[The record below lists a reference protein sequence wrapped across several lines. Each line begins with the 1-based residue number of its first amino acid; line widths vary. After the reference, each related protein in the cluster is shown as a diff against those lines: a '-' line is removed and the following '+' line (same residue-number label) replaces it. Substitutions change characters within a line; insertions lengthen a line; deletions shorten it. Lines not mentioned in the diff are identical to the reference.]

1 MKKFFLLLFA
11 AAAFAACN
19 DDDGEPKIRYATI
32 NDGIVNG
39 LMQGINMHF
48 YGTATVTEEQQNSTY
63 TDNEA
68 YFEFAGGPENFSLYM
83 HKTRF
88 AANMPPL
95 EMKIP
100 HTAYTGDGN
109 SIAFSEVSIVPEVNL
124 PNSTGGGYSYQP
136 MPAYTL
142 TEVEGSIDG
151 VNCRVSFTCN
161 VPRLGT
167 YRMEY
172 EGRLIIKK

>member
-68 YFEFAGGPENFSLYM
+68 YFEFADGPENFSLYM

-142 TEVEGSIDG
+142 TEVEGAIDG
-151 VNCRVSFTCN
+151 VNCRVSFICN
-161 VPRLGT
+161 VPKLGT

-172 EGRLIIKK
+172 EGKLIIKE

>member
-1 MKKFFLLLFA
+1 MKKILFLLFA

-19 DDDGEPKIRYATI
+19 DDDEPKVRYATT
-32 NDGIVNG
+32 NDGIENG
-39 LMQGINMHF
+39 YLQGANLHF
-48 YGTATVTEEQQNSTY
+48 YGTSTVTDAKGETF
-63 TDNEA
+63 TDPEA
-68 YFEFAGGPENFSLYM
+68 WFEFAGGPESFSLYM

-142 TEVEGSIDG
+142 TEVKGSIDG
-151 VNCRVSFTCN
+151 VNCRVSFICN
-161 VPRLGT
+161 VPKLGT

-172 EGRLIIKK
+172 EGKLIIKE

>member
-1 MKKFFLLLFA
+1 MKKLLFLLFA

-19 DDDGEPKIRYATI
+19 DDDGAPKIRYAST
-32 NDGIVNG
+32 NDGIIDG
-39 LMQGINMHF
+39 HLQGINMFF
-48 YGTATVTEEQQNSTY
+48 YGSAVATDDAGNAY
-63 TDNEA
+63 TDDEA
-68 YFEFAGGPENFSLYM
+68 LFEFAGGPSGDSEYFSLYM

-88 AANMPPL
+88 AAGMPPF

-100 HTAYTGDGN
+100 HTRYTGMDN
-109 SIAFSEVSIVPEVNL
+109 SIAFSEESIVPEAIL
-124 PNSTGGGYSYQP
+124 PGQDGYQP
-136 MPAYTL
+136 LPSYTL

-172 EGRLIIKK
+172 EGKLIIKE